1 MSSPDGDLRQG
12 SKVALRNYIISESNA
27 FSSVPVEKAKWIV
40 DGMSV
45 TRSMQSR
52 RTLGELCQAFVE
64 ACMPDNAF
72 LLVALDIIMDT
83 YGAGRIQEMPQS
95 RRERSVLVVLTKQC
109 QNLAIGQHS

>member
-64 ACMPDNAF
+64 ACMRDNAF

-83 YGAGRIQEMPQS
+83 YGAGRIQEMTQS